1 MNDVSIKDYF
11 IHIKNSKKY
20 LEYFSSNK
28 KENSMSFNKD
38 KKFFRVKKAL
48 KTKLKTKIKDETENC
63 PICRNGDIIYP
74 DHYDYL
80 TRYLNCLICSTYTQN
95 IKKSNIFMLYDLYD
109 LYDHYDIG
117 IDNNNNHIDNNIDND
132 SNPPFNYDINQRLYK
147 IIIIDYCYI
156 CGEPI
161 NSCNTKINCKNKEH
175 FEKHFENYHKKIID
189 FFMINLVYLLQLE
202 KLHKLYEEKLYK
214 LYGESIYYPCS
225 LIKYYP
231 DIVKMNVLAFHL
243 KTNLFFIHNNN
254 IFELVC
260 EYLIDKDN
268 YYYTLFHNHLLDSF
282 KYCLENETK
291 NLNFYFS
298 DKYFTLNT
306 P

>member
-1 MNDVSIKDYF
+1 MFF
-11 IHIKNSKKY
+11 IS
-20 LEYFSSNK
+20 
-28 KENSMSFNKD
+28 
-38 KKFFRVKKAL
+38 
-48 KTKLKTKIKDETENC
+48 
-63 PICRNGDIIYP
+63 
-74 DHYDYL
+74 
-80 TRYLNCLICSTYTQN
+80 
-95 IKKSNIFMLYDLYD
+95 
-109 LYDHYDIG
+109 
-117 IDNNNNHIDNNIDND
+117 
-132 SNPPFNYDINQRLYK
+132 
-147 IIIIDYCYI
+147 
-156 CGEPI
+156 
-161 NSCNTKINCKNKEH
+161 
-175 FEKHFENYHKKIID
+175 
-189 FFMINLVYLLQLE
+189 
-202 KLHKLYEEKLYK
+202 
-214 LYGESIYYPCS
+214 
-225 LIKYYP
+225 YP